1 MSYLSPMTSNA
12 IAMSHVAAMVQRACS
27 TAGCR
32 CFKHPLIL
40 GLVFEVMAMWKSL
53 NMPVRQRHSRI
64 PTELLRN
71 GGKNVIR
78 NGGKCSRIF
87 GSKRFSYLW
96 ESLGFASKSF
106 SSHWI
111 QKVFDRWRTVAEVQ
125 IAVTATATADEKE
138 AGTMDS
144 DNDYGVANADEYH
157 DDDDDIE
164 QDDGDDQIPIAVP
177 VGAIMTREDDDD
189 DVEDDD
195 GDAGEDYDDD
205 AEVAELAAEADES
218 MIEADEGDDIVNDD
232 DEEDDAG
239 VSSAGGDMIGDDD
252 ETGSS
257 FCGTEDIIAAA
268 VPVPTK
274 ISNAETTNKR
284 GRKKKGNSDLS
295 ESSTKK
301 QKAKRESKDSIND
314 DDDEN
319 LGKIRRISTNL
330 TTGLTIPFRT
340 VKRLMKNDATIGI
353 VQNDA
358 AIVVTAALE
367 FFVKELARK
376 SLQLASNNGRNII
389 KYEDVATVRAND
401 RSLSFL
407 DLLLP

>member
-1 MSYLSPMTSNA
+1 
-12 IAMSHVAAMVQRACS
+12 
-27 TAGCR
+27 
-32 CFKHPLIL
+32 
-40 GLVFEVMAMWKSL
+40 MA
-53 NMPVRQRHSRI
+53 
-64 PTELLRN
+64 
-71 GGKNVIR
+71 
-78 NGGKCSRIF
+78 
-87 GSKRFSYLW
+87 
-96 ESLGFASKSF
+96 
-106 SSHWI
+106 
-111 QKVFDRWRTVAEVQ
+111 
-125 IAVTATATADEKE
+125 
-138 AGTMDS
+138 MDS
-144 DNDYGVANADEYH
+144 DNDYGVLANADEYH

-177 VGAIMTREDDDD
+177 VGAIMTREDDDG

-195 GDAGEDYDDD
+195 GDAGGDYDDD
-205 AEVAELAAEADES
+205 AEADES

-301 QKAKRESKDSIND
+301 KKAKRESKDSIND